1 MGPKAD
7 ESLLCSVCRRVLPA
21 RAFSIDNSRPS
32 GRQRTCRECVP
43 SDMRSGM
50 RGGDGFG
57 KGSNFDCRPLTDL

>member
-32 GRQRTCRECVP
+32 GRQRTCRECVAV
-43 SDMRSGM
+43 RYAKWYAR
-50 RGGDGFG
+50 RGWLRKRFE
-57 KGSNFDCRPLTDL
+57 L